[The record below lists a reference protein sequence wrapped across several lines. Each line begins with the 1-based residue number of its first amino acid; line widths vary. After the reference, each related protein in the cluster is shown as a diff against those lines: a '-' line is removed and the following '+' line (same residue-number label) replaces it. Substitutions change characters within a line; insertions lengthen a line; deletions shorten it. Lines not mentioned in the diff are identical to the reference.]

1 MTNIFKVVLGA
12 GLVTGIILYLVLAG
26 QNKQDT
32 DIQLQQRQTDKSIAD
47 FNADFEKK
55 SHRPDTDIIAREE
68 AASAEAAKNIQD
80 LKKRQAEQQE
90 KADGVSKDFD
100 TAVKSLDASLV
111 EKDKK
116 GDKP

>member
-1 MTNIFKVVLGA
+1 MTNIFKAVLGA

-32 DIQLQQRQTDKSIAD
+32 DIQLQQRQMDKSIAD

-55 SHRPDTDIIAREE
+55 SHRPNSEIIAREQAE
-68 AASAEAAKNIQD
+68 SAEAAKNIRD

-100 TAVKSLDASLV
+100 TAVKSLDDSLG
-111 EKDKK
+111 EKNKK
-116 GDKP
+116 GGKP